1 MWGKGAL
8 HLWILFLF
16 VCVFEWVLTGF
27 GYIFFTF
34 LQAKAETR
42 RVWESA
48 REVAAARAI
57 ASVYMTAGAA
67 VALRTLCTVLAGH
80 IAKVCACQAGIDSK
94 PNKKKKKNSHMV
106 NPLHLASSAPSR
118 ATRRRVPLIR

>member
-1 MWGKGAL
+1 MWGKGPL

-80 IAKVCACQAGIDSK
+80 IAKVCAPGWFLFKTK
-94 PNKKKKKNSHMV
+94 PKKKKKKKK
-106 NPLHLASSAPSR
+106 L
-118 ATRRRVPLIR
+118 TYG